1 MKWGAGSGARDGAEG
16 RARPARRSFHRL
28 GERWGRASAKLAG
41 FALIAALAVVVA
53 LFVRIPDAWAG
64 DPNRRWLTL
73 ETEHFVVTYPAPLD
87 DIARRVGVVAERA
100 HATLSPAL
108 GHAPSGK
115 TRITVIDDTD
125 GANGFANV
133 IPRNAITVYATAPS
147 GVSALGDHDDWL
159 YSLVAHEYA
168 HVLHLDT
175 MEGLPDFYNF
185 LFGKSWAPNQS
196 LPRWMIEGLATY
208 EESKRSSGGRT
219 RNTEFDAYLRV
230 PVLEGESLRLD
241 QITSV
246 TRIFPR
252 GNIAYLHGSSFLRYL
267 FDRFGDDK
275 LAEISRLSGA
285 YPIPYALNRP
295 YLLTLGA
302 GLPSLYDDWMAYLGD
317 RYSLQAMAVE
327 RRAVRGERREAEG
340 APQDAR
346 VGRPLTFSGETNQN
360 PHYSADGKELLW
372 FSSDG
377 LRVAQL
383 RAMPVGG
390 DARQAR
396 DVVHLDALSSFDVL
410 TDGSLVFEQSRSYQD
425 LYSFQDLFRWDRR
438 SGEVTQLTRLRRARD
453 PAVSFD
459 ERRVAYSQNL
469 TSTSVLAVMPL
480 VPGAEG
486 EVVWRGGRFDQAFQ
500 PAWSPD
506 GRTLAF
512 SVWQQGGFRDVVLL
526 ELATRELTYVTRDR
540 AMDGAPVF
548 SPDGAWLFF
557 ESDRTGINNLYAYAL
572 GAEDDASGGAGG
584 AGEAAGDRE
593 GRLWQVTDELGGASS
608 PAISP
613 DGRRLAYRRN
623 VAEGYDLAELIVEP
637 ARWRRA
643 TPYLDDRP
651 PPVSI
656 SDEEAQVTAP
666 RPYRAIETLAPLTWT
681 YEVLAA
687 NTGSHTLFRTDGGD
701 TAGLHSYAL
710 SAGLRLPRGEIN
722 VAGSYFYG
730 GLRTPLRVSAA
741 RTIADRNGYRIDG
754 RSQPYRDEILTASSS
769 ISVPGQRKPGSS
781 WFLSFDY
788 ALDWTRLVEKPDDS
802 PDPNDILPR
811 KPVTD
816 FVQSGLGVR
825 FSYSSL
831 DATLHGVGPQTGMDL
846 SLSTR
851 MDLPELGA
859 EYRALTAS
867 YSVRW
872 FGQLPWGLGD
882 AGDGIGYRPS
892 VALRLGGSL
901 RTGDLVRTGSFSL
914 GGFPEQDLVQAVI
927 DRTRAASTGILRGYA
942 ARTVAGNQVHLFNGE
957 LRQLVW
963 NVERGVSALPFYV
976 QRLHVA
982 ALWDA
987 GAAWDTEPTENSF
1000 RTAIGGALRL
1010 DVIFGYFVTGTFEL
1024 GAARGLTDEGVTD
1037 GWILL
1042 TGTL

>member
-1 MKWGAGSGARDGAEG
+1 MKRGAGSGARDGAG
-16 RARPARRSFHRL
+16 GGAGWAPVSAAALARF
-28 GERWGRASAKLAG
+28 
-41 FALIAALAVVVA
+41 FAAFVVALAALAV
-53 LFVRIPDAWAG
+53 RTPDAWAG
-64 DPNRRWLTL
+64 DPHRRWLTL

-133 IPRNAITVYATAPS
+133 VPRNAITVYATAPS

-185 LFGKSWAPNQS
+185 IFGKSWAPNQT

-208 EESKRSSGGRT
+208 EESKRSAGGRT

-230 PVLEGESLRLD
+230 PVLEGSSLRLD

-275 LAEISRLSGA
+275 LAEISQLSGA
-285 YPIPYALNRP
+285 YPIPYAMSRP
-295 YLLTLGA
+295 FLLALGA

-317 RYSLQAMAVE
+317 RYSLQAMAIE
-327 RRAVRGERREAEG
+327 RRAPSEAAGAGATAGAGRR
-340 APQDAR
+340 
-346 VGRPLTFSGETNQN
+346 LTFTGETNQN
-360 PHYSADGKELLW
+360 PRYSADGKELLW
-372 FSSDG
+372 FASDG

-410 TDGSLVFEQSRSYQD
+410 ADGSLVFEQSRSYRD
-425 LYSFQDLFRWDRR
+425 LYQFQDLFRWDRQ
-438 SGEVTQLTRLRRARD
+438 SGAVTQLTRERRARD
-453 PAVSFD
+453 PAVSPD

-469 TSTSVLAVMPL
+469 TSTSVLAVMAL
-480 VPGAEG
+480 APGAEG

-557 ESDRTGINNLYAYAL
+557 ESDRTGVNNVYAYAL
-572 GAEDDASGGAGG
+572 GGDAI
-584 AGEAAGDRE
+584 GEEADRE
-593 GRLWQVTDELGGASS
+593 GRLWQVTDEIGGASS
-608 PAISP
+608 PAVSP
-613 DGRRLAYRRN
+613 DGRRLAYRKN
-623 VAEGYDLAELIVEP
+623 VAEGYDLEERRIAP
-637 ARWRRA
+637 ASWRRA
-643 TPYLDDRP
+643 MPYLDDRP
-651 PPVSI
+651 PPVTI
-656 SDEEAQVTAP
+656 SDEEARVTAP

-681 YEVLAA
+681 YEVLTA
-687 NTGSHTLFRTDGGD
+687 TSGSHTLFRTDGGD

-710 SAGLRLPRGEIN
+710 SAGLRLPRGEVN

-754 RSQPYRDEILTASSS
+754 RNRPYRDEILSATSS
-769 ISVPGQRKPGSS
+769 ISVPGQRKPGSA

-788 ALDWTRLVEKPDDS
+788 SLDWTRLVEKPDDS

-825 FSYSSL
+825 LSYSSL
-831 DATLHGVGPQTGMDL
+831 DGTLHGVGPQTGTDL

-859 EYRALTAS
+859 EYRALTVG
-867 YSVRW
+867 YSARW
-872 FGQLPWGLGD
+872 FGQLPWGFGG
-882 AGDGIGYRPS
+882 AGDGVGYRPS
-892 VALRLGGSL
+892 VAMRLGGSL
-901 RTGDLVRTGSFSL
+901 RTGDLVRTASFGL

-927 DRTRAASTGILRGYA
+927 DRTRAASTGILRGYP
-942 ARTVAGNQVHLFNGE
+942 ARTVTGNQVHLLNGE

-987 GAAWDTEPTENSF
+987 GAAWDNEPTARSF